1 MEESEIVQIMKDPI
15 IRGCWGGF
23 SNAQC
28 FVQFYPSCPPTLFY
42 RQKQLKSLFW
52 NLVHLLRHSSFQSSL
67 SSNLSSAHSVFSGL
81 ELASAE
87 LQKEKSNFQE
97 KGSPI
102 TKCEGLCMR
111 TQGPRGRLCLL
122 VLEGVCSTNLTGST
136 NVHTPEGQAQRDRE
150 RERWPGLKEGA

>member
-1 MEESEIVQIMKDPI
+1 MEESEIIQIMKDPI
-15 IRGCWGGF
+15 IRGCWAGF
-23 SNAQC
+23 SNAQG

-52 NLVHLLRHSSFQSSL
+52 NLVHLLCHSSFQSSL

-122 VLEGVCSTNLTGST
+122 GLEGVCSTNLIGST
-136 NVHTPEGQAQRDRE
+136 SVHTLLRAKIRE
-150 RERWPGLKEGA
+150 TEKEKRGRR